1 MRDIF
6 EIETSEGLKTLLS
19 YDDRN
24 KNRRG
29 TQNCVATAMHR
40 VAIGFI
46 NPTGITLWNE
56 NTNSG
61 MSVPIPPQDPY
72 GDLVCMDFSNDSELL
87 VCGFSSGTIG
97 FVDSNRGILFQVFN
111 EIHKE
116 RLLTIRFIYKFKEE

>member
-1 MRDIF
+1 LRDIF

-24 KNRRG
+24 KYRRG

-40 VAIGFI
+40 VGIGFI
-46 NPTGITLWNE
+46 NPTGITIWNE

-61 MSVPIPPQDPY
+61 MSVPFPPQDHY
-72 GDLVCMDFSNDSELL
+72 GDLVCMDFSNDSEIL
-87 VCGFSSGTIG
+87 VCGFSSGIIG

-116 RLLTIRFIYKFKEE
+116 RLLTIRFIYKWKEE